1 MPSCIGLVHFIFEKT
16 REFSQQ
22 VSKMKK
28 RFVKVAAVVAG
39 AVIIAVSAT
48 VFMSMQRGKKLQ
60 AEVTKGVEVIR
71 NMEAVDAT
79 QIENR
84 IRQMEEDELRN
95 TEEYKN
101 RPINVKYEDSL
112 ILGDSQAEAFLGYK
126 ILDDSEVIAHK
137 GAHIKEIS
145 DSFDTVVN
153 LNPKN
158 IFLTYGVNDLG
169 MYGSKEDFVAVYK
182 QEIQKLQ
189 AELPNTKFYV
199 NLIFPVTD
207 AAIAQQSH
215 LARWQS
221 FNEGIK
227 EMCGELGITCI
238 DSNSLVTADC
248 YEPDGIH
255 MVYSFY
261 GSWAEY
267 MAEVANL

>member
-1 MPSCIGLVHFIFEKT
+1 
-16 REFSQQ
+16 
-22 VSKMKK
+22 MKK
-28 RFVKVAAVVAG
+28 RFVKLAAIGAG
-39 AVIIAVSAT
+39 VVIIAASVAISIS
-48 VFMSMQRGKKLQ
+48 VQRGKEQQ

-71 NMEAVDAT
+71 NMETVDAA
-79 QIENR
+79 QIENK
-84 IRQMEEDELRN
+84 IRQMEEDELKN
-95 TEEYKN
+95 TEEYNN
-101 RPINVKYEDSL
+101 RPLNVKYEGSL
-112 ILGDSQAEAFLGYK
+112 VLGDSQAEAFLSYK

-158 IFLTYGVNDLG
+158 IFFTYGVNDLG
-169 MYGSKEDFVAVYK
+169 MYSNKDDFIAVYK

-215 LARWQS
+215 LSRWQS
-221 FNEGIK
+221 FNEGIQQ
-227 EMCGELGITCI
+227 MCTDLGITCI
-238 DSNSLVTADC
+238 DSNSLVNSNT

-255 MVYSFY
+255 MIYSFY
-261 GSWAEY
+261 KSWAEY
-267 MAEVANL
+267 MAEAAEL